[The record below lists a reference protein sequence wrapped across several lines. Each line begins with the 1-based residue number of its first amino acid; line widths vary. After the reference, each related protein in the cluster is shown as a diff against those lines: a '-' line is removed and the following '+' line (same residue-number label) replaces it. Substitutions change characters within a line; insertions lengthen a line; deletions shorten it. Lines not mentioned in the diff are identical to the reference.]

1 MRRIWAGCGP
11 RWGNDPSSVTP
22 PLPPEE
28 AGGYEAVVMTSP
40 VPPIV
45 ILDRPQMGEN
55 IGAAARVMANF
66 GLETLRL
73 VSPRDGWPQERAWA
87 TASGADWVLEGVE
100 VFDSVA
106 AAVTDLNTVF
116 ATTARPRETRQ
127 PVRTP
132 REASRVLFDD
142 RASGLDIGLLFG
154 AERAGLET
162 TDIALCHGI
171 VTIPIDPRHQSL
183 NLAQAVAINAY
194 EWRTLVLDAPPPN
207 FREGDPPA
215 SGELQLGMY
224 EHLEKE
230 LDAAGFFHPPE
241 KFRSMSQNLRV
252 MLGRAAFSA
261 QEVATFRGVITAL
274 SKGRGRVLERLARE
288 KAGKSVPS
296 PLAGEGGS
304 RSETDEG
311 SR

>member
-1 MRRIWAGCGP
+1 MI
-11 RWGNDPSSVTP
+11 
-22 PLPPEE
+22 
-28 AGGYEAVVMTSP
+28 SP
-40 VPPIV
+40 VV
-45 ILDRPQMGEN
+45 ILDRSQMAEN
-55 IGAAARVMANF
+55 IGAVARVMANF
-66 GLETLRL
+66 GLDRLRL
-73 VSPRDGWPQERAWA
+73 VSPRDGWPQERAWPL
-87 TASGADWVLEGVE
+87 ASGADWVLDGVE

-106 AAVTDLNTVF
+106 AAIADLTTVF

-132 REASRVLFDD
+132 REALRVLYDD
-142 RASGLDIGLLFG
+142 AASGLGVGLLFG
-154 AERAGLET
+154 SERAGLET
-162 TDIALCHGI
+162 SDITLCQGI

-194 EWRTLVLDAPPPN
+194 EWRTLILDAPPPS
-207 FREGDPPA
+207 FREAEPPA

-224 EHLEKE
+224 EHLERE

-252 MLGRAAFSA
+252 MLGRSGFTA

-274 SKGRGRVLERLARE
+274 SKGRGRVLERLA
-288 KAGKSVPS
+288 KSLP
-296 PLAGEGGS
+296 PTRGHEDDPATDG
-304 RSETDEG
+304 TDEG

>member
-1 MRRIWAGCGP
+1 MA
-11 RWGNDPSSVTP
+11 
-22 PLPPEE
+22 
-28 AGGYEAVVMTSP
+28 
-40 VPPIV
+40 
-45 ILDRPQMGEN
+45 EN
-55 IGAAARVMANF
+55 IGAVARVMANF
-66 GLETLRL
+66 GLDKLRL
-73 VSPRDGWPQERAWA
+73 VSPRDGWPQDRAWPL
-87 TASGADWVLEGVE
+87 ASGADWVLDGVQ

-106 AAVTDLNTVF
+106 AAVADLTTVF

-132 REASRVLFDD
+132 REASRVLYDD
-142 RASGLDIGLLFG
+142 VASGLGVGLLFG
-154 AERAGLET
+154 SERAGLET
-162 TDIALCHGI
+162 TDIALCQGI

-207 FREGDPPA
+207 FREGEAPA
-215 SGELQLGMY
+215 SGNLQLGMY
-224 EHLEKE
+224 EHLERE

-252 MLGRAAFSA
+252 MLGRSAFSA

-274 SKGRGRVLERLARE
+274 SKGRGRVLERLA
-288 KAGKSVPS
+288 KSLPS

-304 RSETDEG
+304 ATAETDEG